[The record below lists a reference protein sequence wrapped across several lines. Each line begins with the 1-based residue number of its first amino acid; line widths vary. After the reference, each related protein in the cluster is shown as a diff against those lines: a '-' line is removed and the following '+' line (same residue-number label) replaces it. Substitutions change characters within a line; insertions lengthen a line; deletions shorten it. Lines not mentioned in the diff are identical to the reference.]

1 MASSSMVWAT
11 SALVFLY
18 AALLLII
25 VFRGARQ
32 TKSMADYA
40 IGNIAFSPVAVGL
53 SLAASISSAAT
64 FIINPG
70 FIALYGFSGLLAF
83 AVVMPI
89 ALFVS
94 LIVLTK
100 SFRKYGQSVKA
111 LTMAQWIGKRFD
123 NQGFSIFF
131 GFLSLL
137 LITFIVLICVGM
149 TKVLAQAMNL
159 GELPVL
165 IGLVTFVFGYMMF
178 GGANSMVYTN
188 MIQAILMLV
197 VALIMISSGWEHL
210 REGISGV
217 VNRLAAVDPLLVSSV
232 NPKSYLFRDLFEIVF
247 CNLIVGIAVVCQP
260 HIITKSLLLRNDRDV
275 NRYLLTGIIA
285 ETIFFA
291 VVITGLWV
299 RLRFPDLT
307 DATGRAIPMDG
318 LVSAY
323 VVQEFPV
330 FIGLV
335 VILGLLSAGLS
346 TLEGLV
352 QSVPTTITWDILK
365 PLLGNR
371 LGSGEKLERRLVLL
385 NKVVIAGVGGTAIW
399 LSHQQL
405 LNPTLSVGIFAQNG
419 VYAYFAAAFMPVIL
433 GIFFKEVPVIAPF
446 AASVTAIIVHFGVYY
461 GRITWYMQ
469 DAVRNPAIA
478 VTFAILAS
486 TLVGFSIYFLLRK
499 RKVSHPDLSNA

>member
-1 MASSSMVWAT
+1 
-11 SALVFLY
+11 
-18 AALLLII
+18 
-25 VFRGARQ
+25 
-32 TKSMADYA
+32 
-40 IGNIAFSPVAVGL
+40 
-53 SLAASISSAAT
+53 
-64 FIINPG
+64 
-70 FIALYGFSGLLAF
+70 
-83 AVVMPI
+83 
-89 ALFVS
+89 
-94 LIVLTK
+94 
-100 SFRKYGQSVKA
+100 
-111 LTMAQWIGKRFD
+111 
-123 NQGFSIFF
+123 
-131 GFLSLL
+131 
-137 LITFIVLICVGM
+137 
-149 TKVLAQAMNL
+149 
-159 GELPVL
+159 
-165 IGLVTFVFGYMMF
+165 
-178 GGANSMVYTN
+178 
-188 MIQAILMLV
+188 
-197 VALIMISSGWEHL
+197 
-210 REGISGV
+210 
-217 VNRLAAVDPLLVSSV
+217 VDPLLVSSV

-307 DATGRAIPMDG
+307 DATGKAIPMDG

-330 FIGLV
+330 FVGLV

-371 LGSGEKLERRLVLL
+371 LGSGEKLERQLVLL

-405 LNPTLSVGIFAQNG
+405 VNPTLSVGIFAQNG

-446 AASVTAIIVHFGVYY
+446 AASVTAIVVHFGVYY
-461 GRITWYMQ
+461 GRVTWYMQ

-499 RKVSHPDLSNA
+499 SKVSHPDLSKA